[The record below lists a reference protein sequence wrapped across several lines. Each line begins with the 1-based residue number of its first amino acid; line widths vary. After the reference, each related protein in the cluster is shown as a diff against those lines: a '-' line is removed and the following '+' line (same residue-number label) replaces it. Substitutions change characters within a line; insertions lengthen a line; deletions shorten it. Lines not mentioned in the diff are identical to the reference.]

1 MEEQDEK
8 MTVSFV
14 DPLKVEVKI
23 EANYDN
29 PWSVE
34 HSSAFLKYCCPECEY
49 KNETLDSFANHAL
62 QNHENA
68 IAFFSELERNE
79 NIVDEYGSLEYDPYN
94 GESNEDYE
102 KSVLMQVL
110 SIKDEN
116 RVKYSTNFDKEPTL
130 MEGLPSQ
137 NDADIE
143 KPIAD
148 ISNTITLEEK
158 LEIIQLY

>member
-1 MEEQDEK
+1 MEKQDGN
-8 MTVSFV
+8 MTLSIV

-23 EANYDN
+23 EAGYDN
-29 PWSVE
+29 PWTVDHASV
-34 HSSAFLKYCCPECEY
+34 FLKYCCPECEY
-49 KNETLDSFANHAL
+49 RNETLESFANHAL

-116 RVKYSTNFDKEPTL
+116 RVKYSTNFDKEEVAL
-130 MEGLPSQ
+130 NILS
-137 NDADIE
+137 I
-143 KPIAD
+143 
-148 ISNTITLEEK
+148 ISTNTF
-158 LEIIQLY
+158 